1 MPAPH
6 DSGRRRAEW
15 LGLALIGA
23 AALAEIALLVW
34 VADPVASALAPF
46 MAALP

>member
-1 MPAPH
+1 MSAPNDH
-6 DSGRRRAEW
+6 GKRRAAW

-23 AALAEIALLVW
+23 AALAELALLVW
-34 VADPVASALAPF
+34 IAGHVASALAPF